1 MIKGKKGL
9 IIGIANDH
17 SIAWG
22 IAKQL
27 HANGAELAITYQNST
42 LLKRV
47 KPLADKVNSNI
58 LIECDVNNEKHL
70 QNTLNQIK
78 KEFGKIDF
86 IIHAVAYSD
95 KNELNGRYLDTSKDN
110 FINSLSISCYSFTRI
125 AKLFQPIVNEGGS
138 LITLSFHGANKVMP
152 NYNVMGVAKAA
163 LEASVR
169 YLAVDL
175 GEKNIRVNAISA
187 GPIKTLAASGIGDFR
202 FILKWNELNAPLKRN
217 VNQLDVGNSALY
229 LLSELGS
236 AVTGEIQHVDCGY
249 HTVGMVAVDE
259 TEGVSELLGE
269 FKNSKK

>member
-27 HANGAELAITYQNST
+27 HANGAELAITYQNDT

-58 LIECDVNNEKHL
+58 LIECDVNNENNL
-70 QNTLNQIK
+70 QNTVNQINK
-78 KEFGKIDF
+78 GFGKIDF

-125 AKLFQPIVNEGGS
+125 AKLFQPIINNGGS
-138 LITLSFHGANKVMP
+138 LVTLSFHGANKVMP

-163 LEASVR
+163 LEASVK
-169 YLAVDL
+169 YLSVDL
-175 GEKNIRVNAISA
+175 GDQNVRVNAISA
-187 GPIKTLAASGIGDFR
+187 GPMRTLAGAAIA
-202 FILKWNELNAPLKRN
+202 NARDVFNYTSENSSLKRN
-217 VNQLDVGNSALY
+217 VNLEELGNSALY
-229 LLSELGS
+229 LVSDLSS
-236 AVTGEIQHVDCGY
+236 AITGEIHYVDCGFNII
-249 HTVGMVAVDE
+249 GMP
-259 TEGVSELLGE
+259 
-269 FKNSKK
+269 KN